1 MSGKKNHNPKKDE
14 AKFHSQQKVKNKMA
28 TNESQ
33 KDVFSVYAKSFDKV
47 KSTFEKTTAQ
57 SLQSY
62 TNLSQEIFS
71 AWSNFVQTATAISQN
86 YANKAGV
93 NTSIPETT
101 VAVVSE
107 TTDAF
112 VKAVETNSKVVQ
124 TAFDAAVQNI
134 KTINQNSNAFAELNQ
149 NIINSWISSW
159 KPRN

>member
-1 MSGKKNHNPKKDE
+1 MNGRKNQTQHKREDIP
-14 AKFHSQQKVKNKMA
+14 HSQQKVKNKMA

-47 KSTFEKTTAQ
+47 KGTFEKTTAQ

-62 TNLSQEIFS
+62 TNLSQEMFS
-71 AWSNFVQTATAISQN
+71 TWSNFVNTVTSISQN

-93 NTSIPETT
+93 NTAIPETT
-101 VAVVSE
+101 AAVVSE
-107 TTDAF
+107 TADAF

-124 TAFDAAVQNI
+124 TAFDATIQNI
-134 KTINQNSNAFAELNQ
+134 KTVNQNSNAFAELNQ

-159 KPRN
+159 KPRS

>member
-1 MSGKKNHNPKKDE
+1 MNGIRNLTQKKGK
-14 AKFHSQQKVKNKMA
+14 ATFHSKQKVKNKMA
-28 TNESQ
+28 TNENQ

-47 KSTFEKTTAQ
+47 KSTFEKTATQ

-62 TNLSQEIFS
+62 TNLSQEMFS
-71 AWSNFVQTATAISQN
+71 AWSNFVHTATSISQN

-101 VAVVSE
+101 VAVISE

-112 VKAVETNSKVVQ
+112 VKAVETNSKVIQ
-124 TAFDAAVQNI
+124 TAFDATIQNI
-134 KTINQNSNAFAELNQ
+134 KTVNQNSNAFAELNQ